1 MMVVGLKSGKEFV
14 VKDNSYILSN
24 PEGRVYVFVS
34 EDDKRMITINQ
45 ADVEFFSE
53 KKTQDRIKVL
63 EEIAARTVKPDTS
76 YNRDVI

>member
-24 PEGRVYVFVS
+24 PQFRTYVFIS
-34 EDDKRMITINQ
+34 EDDKRMITIKEE
-45 ADVEFFSE
+45 DIEFFTES
-53 KKTQDRIKVL
+53 KTQERVKL
-63 EEIAARTVKPDTS
+63 LQEIASRTIEPDTS